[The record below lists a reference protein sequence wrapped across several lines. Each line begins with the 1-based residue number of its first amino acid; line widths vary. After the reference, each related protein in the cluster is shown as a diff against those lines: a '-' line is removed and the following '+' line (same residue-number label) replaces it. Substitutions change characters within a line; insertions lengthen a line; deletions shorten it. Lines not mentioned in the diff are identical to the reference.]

1 MLDKYLNELFFP
13 TLNTICIK
21 LRHFGIRANWITFL
35 GLVFAFLLLLALS
48 FGYFYLCIF
57 FVLMNRICDGLDG
70 CLARLEGPSNFGGFI
85 DIVFDFVFYSFVPLG
100 FAIYAE
106 SNYFACV
113 VLLTAF
119 YINGGTFLG
128 FASIAS
134 KNCKSIDFG
143 KKSIYYSDGL
153 IEGTETVI
161 FFSLFCLFPD
171 YFNLIAYIFA
181 GLTLIT
187 AGNRIRLA
195 ADLFKN

>member
-1 MLDKYLNELFFP
+1 M
-13 TLNTICIK
+13 
-21 LRHFGIRANWITFL
+21 
-35 GLVFAFLLLLALS
+35 
-48 FGYFYLCIF
+48 
-57 FVLMNRICDGLDG
+57 
-70 CLARLEGPSNFGGFI
+70 
-85 DIVFDFVFYSFVPLG
+85 
-100 FAIYAE
+100 
-106 SNYFACV
+106 
-113 VLLTAF
+113 LTAF

-143 KKSIYYSDGL
+143 KKSIYYSAGL